1 MEAAIST
8 FGDVGRARGRLE
20 WRVLSRTPALKNPMI
35 DALKSTALLTLLPA
49 SLLCSGPARAACTST
64 PGMPY
69 LQAIDTIAAESN
81 LAVGATIPGTAR
93 HYTLTGKCDYGE
105 PYQVPGAVIVACYYG
120 SGKEVMPGVY
130 STGVSGLGIRLRNAA
145 GEPMLNAA
153 GRSCDTRGA
162 SLGALNADMT
172 YSVSVSTEFVKT
184 GSIAAG
190 ALDPSQT
197 RFGFGVYHGNGLG
210 GTSNYIGFSGMLQ
223 VRQIACNATYPA
235 AVRLPR
241 VKASTLASA
250 GATAGATPFAIVLNC
265 NGTARVGVSFDA
277 AGGSTVK
284 SAQAGVL
291 GPANEGAPGA
301 AGGVGVQLTDARTNP
316 VPLQQSNPVGTID
329 ANAPATYAYALRYFA
344 LAPHAKP
351 GVVSGAMT
359 FTFDYQ

>member
-1 MEAAIST
+1 
-8 FGDVGRARGRLE
+8 
-20 WRVLSRTPALKNPMI
+20 MI
-35 DALKSTALLTLLPA
+35 DALKSTAFPMALLLA
-49 SLLCSGPARAACTST
+49 SLLYPCHARAACTST

-69 LQAIDTIAAESN
+69 LQTIDTIAAESS
-81 LAVGATIPGTAR
+81 LAVGETIPGTVR
-93 HYTLTGKCDYGE
+93 RYTLNGKCDYGE
-105 PYQVPGAVIVACYYG
+105 PNQVPGGAIIACYYG
-120 SGKEVMPGVY
+120 SGKEVIPGVY
-130 STGVSGLGIRLRNAA
+130 STGISGLGIRLRNAA
-145 GEPMLNAA
+145 GQPMQNAA
-153 GRSCDTRGA
+153 GYSCDTRSA

-184 GSIAAG
+184 GPMAAG
-190 ALDPSQT
+190 TLDSAQT
-197 RFGFGVYHGNGLG
+197 RFGFGVYRGNGLG

-250 GATAGATPFAIVLNC
+250 GATAGATPFSIVLNC

-277 AGGSTVK
+277 AGGSSVK

-291 GPANEGAPGA
+291 GPGNEGAPGA
-301 AGGVGVQLTDARTNP
+301 AGGVGVQLTDARTTNP
-316 VPLQQSNPVGTID
+316 VPLQQSNPVGNID

-344 LAPHAKP
+344 LAPHATP
-351 GVVSGAMT
+351 GAVSGAMT